1 MQSFF
6 AQFGHPTWLPFSVI
20 AARLLLAAVLGGIVG
35 FEREWRHRPAGLRTH
50 ILVCLAAAM
59 IAVLTTELAKNEI
72 FSSQA
77 IRLDP
82 VRTIEAVT
90 SGVAFLAT
98 GVIIFARGHVL
109 GLTTGAGM
117 WLAAAIG
124 LAVGFGYWQ
133 IASMATLLALI
144 VLGVLRAIEKKLG
157 KNEPDERTPREDSGG
172 SGKESSPP
180 GSRSP

>member
-1 MQSFF
+1 MQDLF
-6 AQFGHPTWLPFSVI
+6 ARFGHPTWLPFSVI
-20 AARLLLAAVLGGIVG
+20 TARLLLAAVLGGIVG

-82 VRTIEAVT
+82 VGTVQAVT

-133 IASMATLLALI
+133 IATMATLLALI
-144 VLGVLRAIEKKLG
+144 VLGLLRAIEKKLG
-157 KNEPDERTPREDSGG
+157 KNERDERSLSGVASEKAKG
-172 SGKESSPP
+172 ASPP
-180 GSRSP
+180 GSQSP

>member
-1 MQSFF
+1 MQIFF
-6 AQFGHPTWLPFSVI
+6 AQFGQPTWLPFSVI
-20 AARLLLAAVLGGIVG
+20 VARLLLAAILGGAVG
-35 FEREWRHRPAGLRTH
+35 FEREWRRRSAGLRTH

-59 IAVLTTELAKNEI
+59 IAVLTTELAKNDI

-82 VRTIEAVT
+82 VRTVEAVT

-98 GVIIFARGHVL
+98 GVIVFARGHVL

-124 LAVGFGYWQ
+124 LTVGFGYWQ
-133 IASMATLLALI
+133 IGCLATLLALI
-144 VLGVLRAIEKKLG
+144 VLGALTALEKKLG
-157 KNEPDERTPREDSGG
+157 VDKTEGDA
-172 SGKESSPP
+172 SSPAGKQP
-180 GSRSP
+180 RRE

>member
-1 MQSFF
+1 MQDFL

-20 AARLLLAAVLGGIVG
+20 VARLLLAAILGAIVG
-35 FEREWRHRPAGLRTH
+35 FEREWRHHAAGLRTH
-50 ILVCLAAAM
+50 ILVCLAAAL

-72 FSSQA
+72 FSGQS

-82 VRTIEAVT
+82 VRTVEAVT

-124 LAVGFGYWQ
+124 LVVGFGYWQ
-133 IASMATLLALI
+133 IAAVATLLALI
-144 VLGVLRAIEKKLG
+144 VLGVLRAFESKVGLD
-157 KNEPDERTPREDSGG
+157 KNQR
-172 SGKESSPP
+172 KELSPK
-180 GSRSP
+180 SQKQAESQRS

>member
-1 MQSFF
+1 MQDLF
-6 AQFGHPTWLPFSVI
+6 AQFGHPTWLPFPAI
-20 AARLLLAAVLGGIVG
+20 AARMLLAALLGGAVG
-35 FEREWRHRPAGLRTH
+35 FEREWRHRSAGLRTH
-50 ILVCLAAAM
+50 ILVCLAAAL

-82 VRTIEAVT
+82 VRTVEAVT

-98 GVIIFARGHVL
+98 GIIISARGHVL

-133 IASMATLLALI
+133 IASLATLLALI
-144 VLGVLRAIEKKLG
+144 VLGVLRVVEVKVEPG
-157 KNEPDERTPREDSGG
+157 KAESGRAAEVDRDRG
-172 SGKESSPP
+172 
-180 GSRSP
+180 

>member
-1 MQSFF
+1 MQDLF
-6 AQFGHPTWLPFSVI
+6 AQFGHTTWLPFPAI
-20 AARLLLAAVLGGIVG
+20 AARLLLSAVLGAAVG

-72 FSSQA
+72 FSGQA

-82 VRTIEAVT
+82 VRTVEAVT

-98 GVIIFARGHVL
+98 GIIIFARGHVL

-133 IASMATLLALI
+133 IACLATLLALI
-144 VLGVLRAIEKKLG
+144 VLAVLRVIEAKVERQEGEPG
-157 KNEPDERTPREDSGG
+157 KADRGQG
-172 SGKESSPP
+172 SSPK
-180 GSRSP
+180 SRSKVRE